1 MQEEQRS
8 YSNASDSGIVLFAP
22 RYRFVDRLIPPSG
35 AVCAP
40 FWRFT
45 YVTGCPL
52 GCHYCFLQLTLRFQ
66 PEVRVGTNISD
77 GVKEAE
83 RVLRRAAEIE
93 MCIMFNAGELGD
105 GRLYAHQVRLAEQF
119 FPLLERW
126 PNGRLYLLS
135 KTGLNTIGDFLAYSG
150 PAVRQV
156 VHAASVNPQVVID
169 QTEEHTAPLAERLEA
184 LRRLRDAGYRIRV
197 RIDPIFD
204 LRNWGASEAEAFGV
218 YEELAEEVGELKP
231 EMVTLGSYRP
241 DPNLTR
247 FIARNYPDSPVLR
260 ARTVRGE
267 GRKRRL
273 PARVEF
279 YQRLVPKLQA
289 AGTRV
294 ALCKEPVRVW
304 HAVGLSP
311 DPLECSCLPL
321 KEERKGA

>member
-8 YSNASDSGIVLFAP
+8 YSNVGGSKIVLFAP
-22 RYRFVDRLIPPSG
+22 RYRFVERFTPPPG

-77 GVKEAE
+77 GVREAE
-83 RVLRRAAEIE
+83 RVLRRAAEIGQVV
-93 MCIMFNAGELGD
+93 MFNAGELGD

-184 LRRLRDAGYRIRV
+184 LRRLRDAGYRVRV
-197 RIDPIFD
+197 RIDPVFD
-204 LRNWGASEAEAFGV
+204 LRDWGATEAEAFGA
-218 YEELAEEVGELKP
+218 YEELAEMVGELRP
-231 EMVTLGSYRP
+231 EMVTIGSYRP
-241 DPNLTR
+241 DPNLAR
-247 FIARNYPDSPVLR
+247 FIAKNHPDSPVLR
-260 ARTVRGE
+260 VNTVRDV

-273 PARVEF
+273 SARVEF

-289 AGTRV
+289 AGIRV
-294 ALCKEPVRVW
+294 ALCKEPTWVW

-311 DPLECSCLPL
+311 TPLECSCLPL
-321 KEERKGA
+321 GGEQCA